1 MENQDNPSPNPH
13 NYNTNYNNYVNH
25 NNNYTNNV
33 NPISSSQHP
42 SNNPS
47 PTTPAPQFTT
57 LFWNSDDSASPS
69 VFKGLYHRRAYS
81 DGSFQSAGG
90 DDDGVYTPGLEE
102 MGAEEDELVSAFL
115 NEDNGAGGQLMDH
128 DDGSSGGGET
138 KKKGSRG
145 IRRPS
150 LPAEL
155 VELWDEDPKR
165 VKRILANR
173 RSAARSKERKVRYML
188 ELERR
193 IQSLQTDS
201 WNLSAQISIY
211 ERETRGLSTEN
222 VELKLRLQAMEDQAD
237 LRDAINVAL
246 RNEVESLKIA
256 NAELRTPTEP
266 CPFGAPGR
274 VPYSPSASPSI
285 ITPQPP
291 VHFSPLTSPSTLQSP
306 AHSTQPLTSPSTVQL
321 PVHITP
327 PLTSPSTVNLPV
339 HYSPLTSPSNVQ
351 TIHFSPLTSPSLVQT
366 VPFTQIASP
375 SAPQTTTTI
384 PRPSVYAV
392 APLPPL
398 HKSRSSIISRRLR
411 QANLVTP
418 TEQNDSPGS
427 NSKGPDVLNGEG
439 ALVLSSR
446 SGSATP

>member
-33 NPISSSQHP
+33 NPISSSQHA
-42 SNNPS
+42 SDNPS

-57 LFWNSDDSASPS
+57 LFWNTDDSASPS

-81 DGSFQSAGG
+81 DGSFQTAGAG
-90 DDDGVYTPGLEE
+90 DDGIYTPGLEE
-102 MGAEEDELVSAFL
+102 MGAEEDELVSALL

-150 LPAEL
+150 LPAE
-155 VELWDEDPKR
+155 
-165 VKRILANR
+165 ILANR

-237 LRDAINVAL
+237 LRDAINEAL

-266 CPFGAPGR
+266 CPFGAPQR
-274 VPYSPSASPSI
+274 VPYSPSASPS
-285 ITPQPP
+285 TLTQQPP
-291 VHFSPLTSPSTLQSP
+291 VHFSPLTSPSTLQGP

-339 HYSPLTSPSNVQ
+339 HYSALTSPSTVQ

-375 SAPQTTTTI
+375 STPQTTTTI

-418 TEQNDSPGS
+418 TEQNDSPGGS
-427 NSKGPDVLNGEG
+427 NKGQDVVNGEG
-439 ALVLSSR
+439 APVSTSR
-446 SGSATP
+446 SGSATS

>member
-25 NNNYTNNV
+25 NNNYSNNV

-47 PTTPAPQFTT
+47 PTTPGPQFTT
-57 LFWNSDDSASPS
+57 LFWNSDDSTSSS

-90 DDDGVYTPGLEE
+90 DDDCVYTPGLEE

-128 DDGSSGGGET
+128 DDGSGGGGET
-138 KKKGSRG
+138 KKKGSR
-145 IRRPS
+145 
-150 LPAEL
+150 
-155 VELWDEDPKR
+155 
-165 VKRILANR
+165 
-173 RSAARSKERKVRYML
+173 
-188 ELERR
+188 
-193 IQSLQTDS
+193 
-201 WNLSAQISIY
+201 
-211 ERETRGLSTEN
+211 
-222 VELKLRLQAMEDQAD
+222 
-237 LRDAINVAL
+237 AINEAL

-266 CPFGAPGR
+266 CPFGAPQR
-274 VPYSPSASPSI
+274 VPYSPSASPS
-285 ITPQPP
+285 TLTQQPP

-339 HYSPLTSPSNVQ
+339 HYSPLTSPSTVQ

-375 SAPQTTTTI
+375 STPQTTTTI

-418 TEQNDSPGS
+418 TEQNDSSGG
-427 NSKGPDVLNGEG
+427 NSKGPDVVNGEG
-439 ALVLSSR
+439 APVSTSR